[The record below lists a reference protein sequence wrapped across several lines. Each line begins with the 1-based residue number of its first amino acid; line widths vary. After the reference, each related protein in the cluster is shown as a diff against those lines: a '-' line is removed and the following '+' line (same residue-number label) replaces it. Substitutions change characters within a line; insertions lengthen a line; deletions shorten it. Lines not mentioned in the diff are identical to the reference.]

1 MKVVK
6 LIGKNYEVNELE
18 ENSKIVRKWL
28 VIKKLKKEEIRGKY
42 HNIENFEEI
51 NKVFD
56 KMINELDAET
66 KNFFKKYINENWKE
80 TFPIMKDVSAY
91 AKVRPEDGTEFCI
104 LI

>member
-6 LIGKNYEVNELE
+6 LVGKDYEIGELE

-28 VIKKLKKEEIRGKY
+28 VVKKLQKEEIKGKY
-42 HNIENFEEI
+42 HEIKNCEEVT
-51 NKVFD
+51 NKFQEMMKKESDEVRQFY
-56 KMINELDAET
+56 E
-66 KNFFKKYINENWKE
+66 KYINENWKE

-91 AKVRPEDGTEFCI
+91 AKIRPKDGTEFCI